1 MKWTNFKAVAWA
13 LETDKV
19 RSKAERAVLVSLAAP
34 ADERGYTWPGKGS
47 MASTWFMH
55 HETVAG
61 VIKALLVRRVISLTR
76 QRRGDTKQVEVY
88 RLPKCARSSNERRLE
103 TEPFK
108 KAKDS
113 GKVRKRFGKGV
124 SNPPGTKNKEQ
135 RITLPSEETLSSRD
149 ILPPEDYTPLA
160 NASQSD
166 CCFEWVY
173 VYGKEFFPAQ
183 KANQIAATNQE
194 FCLKAKRARRYPD
207 GRIEEVQ

>member
-1 MKWTNFKAVAWA
+1 
-13 LETDKV
+13 
-19 RSKAERAVLVSLAAP
+19 
-34 ADERGYTWPGKGS
+34 

-61 VIKALLVRRVISLTR
+61 VIKALLVRRGISPTR

-88 RLPKCARSSNERRLE
+88 RLPKCARSSNERCLE

-173 VYGKEFFPAQ
+173 VYGREFFPAQ
-183 KANQIAATNQE
+183 KANQIAAPIRNSALRPREQDVIPTDALRRFSERQWTLARTATSPAWVFREQRASHHALHRN
-194 FCLKAKRARRYPD
+194 LRAREILPSER
-207 GRIEEVQ
+207 V